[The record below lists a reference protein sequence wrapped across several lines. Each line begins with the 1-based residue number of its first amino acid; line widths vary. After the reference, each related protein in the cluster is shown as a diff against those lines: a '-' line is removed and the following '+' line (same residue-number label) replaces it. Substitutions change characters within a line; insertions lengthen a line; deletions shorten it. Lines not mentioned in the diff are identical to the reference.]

1 MHDDSSIKWDEMLTG
16 VMKEGRSIRKRR
28 QIIRTSLISLAALI
42 AAGYLFLQNPE
53 RSDQDLI
60 AQTDKSSEIE
70 VAIISNDAFFD
81 NDLELLIY

>member
-42 AAGYLFLQNPE
+42 AAGYLFLQDPE
-53 RSDQDLI
+53 KSDQDLI

>member
-28 QIIRTSLISLAALI
+28 LIIRSSLISIAVLI
-42 AAGYLFLQNPE
+42 AAGYLFLQSPE
-53 RSDQDLI
+53 KSDQDLI

-70 VAIISNDAFFD
+70 VALISNDAFFD
-81 NDLELLIY
+81 NDLDLLIY

>member
-16 VMKEGRSIRKRR
+16 VMKEGRSIKKRR

-42 AAGYLFLQNPE
+42 TAGYLFLQDPE

>member
-28 QIIRTSLISLAALI
+28 LIIRSSLISLAALI